1 MCVFDIRGV
10 SIGCVRLYIM
20 EGELCVCV
28 CVCVCTSVCV
38 HVCVCVIVVCGQFVF
53 LCVGFSV
60 VGRECDMHRRP
71 LAF

>member
-1 MCVFDIRGV
+1 MK
-10 SIGCVRLYIM
+10 
-20 EGELCVCV
+20 GELCVCM
-28 CVCVCTSVCV
+28 CVRV
-38 HVCVCVIVVCGQFVF
+38 HFGMCACVCVCVIVVRGQFVF